1 MSSIGETILKLTT
14 PDKLARPEIV
24 DIQNRLSQ
32 LETQEDDYVLLA
44 TIAAKGDL
52 LVGTAAGVVSNLAV
66 GTNGYILM
74 ADSAQTTGIKWTDPT
89 ATLVAKSILT
99 TKGDLFVA
107 TASATPARL
116 AVGTNNFILT
126 ADSAQTAGV
135 KWADPTTS
143 LMAKALLTAKG
154 DIIAATASATP
165 TNLAVGTN
173 GFILMAD
180 SAQTPGI
187 KWTDPAAT
195 LVAKSLY
202 SAKGSIL
209 AATAASTPANLG
221 VGSDTY
227 ILTADSLQSAGVK
240 WADPTATLVAKS
252 LYSAKGSILAAT
264 GGSTPA
270 NLGVGADG
278 FALVSD
284 SAQSA
289 GVKWG
294 QVTGAGL
301 ATGAVGNTNL
311 ANMADATVKGR
322 VAGSGTGTPVDVSA
336 FDLVGI
342 IKTQD
347 GAASG
352 LDADLLD
359 GLNST
364 AFAILAGQSGG
375 QTLNGGTAA
384 SNNLTLASTAN
395 ATKGKILFGNSAYDE
410 VNNRLGIGTQSPSY
424 STHVVSG
431 SVAYLALEKTGTG
444 AGTVLL
450 YNDGAWN
457 ANSPNDIY
465 LRANSGSNTLYLY
478 AAAVSFRNSSN
489 VEKAN
494 LNVSGGGDLTLS
506 GDLAVSGAL
515 TSGSTGNGWTNISSF
530 GANFSSTTTPRC
542 TKLGTWVMIDGA
554 VSATATVGA
563 GTTMMTLP
571 SGYRPART
579 RYLQF
584 IDVFTGGFF
593 SAYVD
598 TAGVVKILVA
608 ATNTHQIEFDGVMF
622 PTD

>member
-1 MSSIGETILKLTT
+1 MNIGDTILKLTS
-14 PDKLARPEIV
+14 PDKLTRPEII
-24 DIQNRLSQ
+24 DIQNRLSL
-32 LETQEDDYVLLA
+32 LETQESDNVELA
-44 TIAAKGDL
+44 LITAKGDL
-52 LVGTAAGVVSNLAV
+52 IVGTASGAADNLAV

-89 ATLVAKSILT
+89 STLVAKS
-99 TKGDLFVA
+99 
-107 TASATPARL
+107 
-116 AVGTNNFILT
+116 
-126 ADSAQTAGV
+126 
-135 KWADPTTS
+135 
-143 LMAKALLTAKG
+143 LLTAKG
-154 DIIAATASATP
+154 DLIAATGSATP

-173 GFILMAD
+173 GYILMAD
-180 SAQTPGI
+180 SVQSTGI
-187 KWTDPAAT
+187 
-195 LVAKSLY
+195 
-202 SAKGSIL
+202 
-209 AATAASTPANLG
+209 
-221 VGSDTY
+221 
-227 ILTADSLQSAGVK
+227 K

-252 LYSAKGSILAAT
+252 LYTAKGSILAAT
-264 GGSTPA
+264 TGSTPANLAVGADTYILTADSLQASGIKWADPTATLVAKSLYTAKGSILAATAGSTPA

-465 LRANSGSNTLYLY
+465 MRANSGSNTLYLY

>member
-1 MSSIGETILKLTT
+1 MSSIGQTILKLTT
-14 PDKLARPEIV
+14 PDKIARPEII
-24 DIQNRLSQ
+24 DIQNRLSS
-32 LETQEDDYVLLA
+32 LEIQESDNVELA
-44 TIAAKGDL
+44 TITAKGDL
-52 LVGTAAGVVSNLAV
+52 IVGTAAGTVDRLAVGANGYILMADSTQTTGIKWADPTATLVAKSLYTAKGSILAASAGSTPANLAV

-89 ATLVAKSILT
+89 STLVAKSILT
-99 TKGDLFVA
+99 AKGDL
-107 TASATPARL
+107 
-116 AVGTNNFILT
+116 
-126 ADSAQTAGV
+126 
-135 KWADPTTS
+135 
-143 LMAKALLTAKG
+143 
-154 DIIAATASATP
+154 IAATGSATP

-173 GFILMAD
+173 GYILMAD
-180 SAQTPGI
+180 SLQSTGI
-187 KWTDPAAT
+187 KWTDPTAT

-202 SAKGSIL
+202 TAKGSIL
-209 AATAASTPANLG
+209 AASAGSTPANLA
-221 VGSDTY
+221 VGTDTY
-227 ILTADSLQSAGVK
+227 ILTADSLQSTGVK

-252 LYSAKGSILAAT
+252 LYTAKGSILAAT
-264 GGSTPA
+264 AGSTPA

-278 FALVSD
+278 FALVAD

-294 QVTGAGL
+294 QISGSGL

-322 VAGSGTGTPVDVSA
+322 VAGSGTGAPVDVSA

-347 GAASG
+347 GAGSG

-489 VEKAN
+489 VEKAS
-494 LNVSGGGDLTLS
+494 LTTASGDLTISGTLS
-506 GDLAVSGAL
+506 AATL
-515 TSGSTGNGWTNISSF
+515 GSGWTNITSF
-530 GANFSSTTTPRC
+530 GTNMAASTPTPRC
-542 TKLGTWVMIDGA
+542 TKFGNWVVLTGATIGTGA
-554 VSATATVGA
+554 VSAGATLF
-563 GTTMMTLP
+563 TLP
-571 SGYRPART
+571 SGYRPSSTVRVAIT
-579 RYLQF
+579 IGTTATQMVIATSGACSGPANSNGVEIY
-584 IDVFTGGFF
+584 IGGVIF
-593 SAYVD
+593 
-598 TAGVVKILVA
+598 
-608 ATNTHQIEFDGVMF
+608 ATD
-622 PTD
+622 